1 MTRRTPSIR
10 PRKSLLPQNPLFRL
24 LLVNG
29 IIGIGISLLV
39 LASLF
44 YLNIGNLRSLVVTA
58 EDPFV
63 PVLMLAFGLII
74 TLCSVVMGS
83 AVMMLKPEDTGRGK
97 GGGRGIGIERLL
109 GHMARPAVVPAPA
122 RRKR

>member
-1 MTRRTPSIR
+1 MTRHGTEIKA
-10 PRKSLLPQNPLFRL
+10 RKSFLPENPLFRL
-24 LLVNG
+24 LLING
-29 IIGIGISLLV
+29 VIGIGISLLV

-44 YLNIGNLRSLVVTA
+44 FLNIGNLRSLVVTA

-63 PVLMLAFGLII
+63 PVIMLAFGLII

-83 AVMMLKPEDTGRGK
+83 AIMMLKPEDSGGGK
-97 GGGRGIGIERLL
+97 GGRRSMSLYRLL
-109 GHMARPAVVPAPA
+109 GRMALPVMVPVPA